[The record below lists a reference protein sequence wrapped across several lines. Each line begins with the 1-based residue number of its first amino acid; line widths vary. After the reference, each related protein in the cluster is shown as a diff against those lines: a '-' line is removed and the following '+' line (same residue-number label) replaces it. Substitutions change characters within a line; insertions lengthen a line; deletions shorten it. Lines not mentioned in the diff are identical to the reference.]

1 MKREQH
7 ETFSKRV
14 LFSINF
20 ELIKMFNLLIYVSYS
35 INKQKLG
42 VEHTS
47 QEILLN
53 NLFRPYIIAGSC
65 VDLPVS
71 ILRTH
76 ICLWLVIKV
85 QFEPW

>member
-1 MKREQH
+1 
-7 ETFSKRV
+7 
-14 LFSINF
+14 
-20 ELIKMFNLLIYVSYS
+20 MFNLLIYVSYS
-35 INKQKLG
+35 NNKQKLG

-65 VDLPVS
+65 VDLPVE

-76 ICLWLVIKV
+76 ICL
-85 QFEPW
+85 

>member
-35 INKQKLG
+35 INKQKLELNTQVKKFFLIMCLDRSYVDMP
-42 VEHTS
+42 VE
-47 QEILLN
+47 
-53 NLFRPYIIAGSC
+53 
-65 VDLPVS
+65 

-76 ICLWLVIKV
+76 ICL
-85 QFEPW
+85 